1 MIDWSEFEV
10 DITCKLPLDIVEY
23 LYNYKYTK
31 LESKADYNYPFWP
44 YFFIEF
50 PKCDCCGFGLA
61 LFIDG
66 DGSWYV
72 LENSRGFDFT
82 VGYLPN
88 PIRNLEDLKL
98 ILDFYENNG
107 RGYP

>member
-1 MIDWSEFEV
+1 MEQSDIKVEFASN
-10 DITCKLPLDIVEY
+10 LPKDIVKY
-23 LYNYKYTK
+23 LYNYKYTV
-31 LESKADYNYPFWP
+31 LYEEYPEFNYPFLP
-44 YFFIEF
+44 YFYIQF

-61 LFIDG
+61 MFIDG

-72 LENSRGFDFT
+72 MENSRGFDFT

-88 PIRNLEDLKL
+88 PIKKLDDLQL